1 MPVTDPIP
9 LFGDIVADGITL
21 LEHNT
26 AAPFIPHLPQDAL
39 HLIFN
44 LQGAGIILDQQ
55 LRLSLTPGT
64 IAIFHRSPSGLT
76 SAARLAPETTHHFIT
91 LSVTSAWI
99 RKTFNTSDATLHPT
113 LRNILSPET
122 NFNILRS
129 LSLYETELSN
139 DLIQPPV
146 PKAATPFWYHAKIIE
161 ILTLHLFTPQTL
173 TQNTPF
179 CSTLRDNRLKR
190 TEQCI
195 LWLKQNLDQPLDLK
209 ALSTSIGVAPHYLS
223 RQFSEATGT
232 TLTKKLRQLRIDKAA
247 SLLSDGDY
255 NVTEAAMEVG
265 YNSLSHFTK
274 AFLEEKGIRP
284 SELINRLQS

>member
-1 MPVTDPIP
+1 MNP
-9 LFGDIVADGITL
+9 LFGEISTDGIAL
-21 LEHNT
+21 IEHT
-26 AAPFIPHLPQDAL
+26 SAAPFIQHLPKNAL

-44 LQGAGIILDQQ
+44 LKGAGIILDQQ

-64 IAIFHRSPSGLT
+64 ISIFHRSPAGLT
-76 SAARLAPETTHHFIT
+76 SAARLAPDAQHHFIT
-91 LSVTSAWI
+91 LSITSEWI
-99 RKTFNTSDATLHPT
+99 HKTFNTSDQSLHPA
-113 LRNILSPET
+113 LRNILTPEI

-129 LSLYETELSN
+129 LSLYETELTG
-139 DLIQPPV
+139 DLIDPPV
-146 PKAATPFWYHAKIIE
+146 PKAAAPFWYHAKIIE
-161 ILTLHLFTPQTL
+161 ILTLHLFTPQSL

-179 CSTLRDNRLKR
+179 CSTLRDTRLKR
-190 TEQCI
+190 SEQCI

-274 AFLEEKGIRP
+274 AFLQEKGIRP
-284 SELINRLQS
+284 SELITSLKS